1 MLSELEFENFN
12 QEKFDLLI
20 DARSPKEFAH
30 SHLQGAL
37 NFYALNDDEH
47 KKIGTLY
54 KQNQALAKAEGASYI
69 CANMACH
76 IPVITQEF
84 RIGSKVGIYCAR
96 GGLRSK
102 SIAVILSEL
111 GYRVVRL
118 KGGFKA
124 YRTFL
129 LNFFDQSLNLKLFS
143 LCGNTG
149 CGKSELLE
157 SLPHAIHL
165 EKMANHLGSS
175 FGNIL
180 GDQPTQK
187 AFESLLFNNL
197 SKINDFAFI
206 ESESRKIGE
215 IILPL
220 KLYESMQNAF
230 KIYCFCSLENRIKRI
245 EKFYKNKM
253 TPLKFKECVAKI
265 TPYISVNFKQDLLQ
279 NYEKKEWNKL
289 ITMLL
294 EYYDKT
300 YKQPEKID
308 FKLNTD
314 DISKAK
320 EELLNLLK
328 TKHKFN
334 F

>member
-12 QEKFDLLI
+12 QEKFDFLI
-20 DARSPKEFAH
+20 DTRSPKEFSH

-37 NFYALNDDEH
+37 NFYALNDDEY

-54 KQNQALAKAEGASYI
+54 KQNQALAKAKGASYI
-69 CANMACH
+69 CANMAYH
-76 IPVITQEF
+76 IPIITKKF

-118 KGGFKA
+118 RGGFKS
-124 YRTFL
+124 YRAFV
-129 LNFFDQSLNLKLFS
+129 LNFFNQVLKLKLFS

-149 CGKSELLE
+149 SGKSELLE

-180 GDQPTQK
+180 GKQPTQK
-187 AFESLLFNNL
+187 AFESLLFDELNR
-197 SKINDFAFI
+197 IRDFIFI

-220 KLYESMQNAF
+220 KLYESMQHAF

-253 TPLKFKECVAKI
+253 TPLKFKECVQKI
-265 TPYISVNFKQDLLQ
+265 SPYISVNFKQDLLQ
-279 NYEKKEWNKL
+279 NYEKQEWKKL
-289 ITMLL
+289 IEMLL
-294 EYYDKT
+294 KYYDKT

-308 FKLNTD
+308 FKLDTN

-320 EELLNLLK
+320 EELLAFLK
-328 TKHKFN
+328 AKHKISF
-334 F
+334 

>member
-20 DARSPKEFAH
+20 DARSPKEFTH

-54 KQNQALAKAEGASYI
+54 KQNQALAKAEGASCI
-69 CANMACH
+69 CANMASH
-76 IPVITQEF
+76 IPVITQKF

-124 YRTFL
+124 YRAFL

-187 AFESLLFNNL
+187 AFESLLFGEI

-265 TPYISVNFKQDLLQ
+265 TPYISANFKQDLLQ
-279 NYEKKEWNKL
+279 NYEKKEWRKV
-289 ITMLL
+289 IAMLL

-300 YKQPEKID
+300 YKQPQKMD
-308 FKLNTD
+308 FKVNTD

-320 EELLNLLK
+320 EELLNFLK
-328 TKHKFN
+328 TKHKIN